1 MQRMTRA
8 LATTTLGR
16 PISLQALSLGALLA
30 QLTITPVQALEQQS
44 GEAQALK
51 ACDQRVCTLLLQKNP
66 VGDDLKCEL
75 TKTWAKSAIKRADG
89 PTLKWGFG
97 DARCS
102 LHLQI
107 SRALLVD
114 ALTKKN
120 HKLWIPPHTAYCIV
134 EEGGEMRTITAT
146 LAPKIVF
153 KEGKAEKIWVNLMG
167 MEGSSVITSLLW
179 AAAKLEDS
187 TGLFQQPMLKAVN
200 KYIYEQ
206 CPSNYPQ
213 ALSAPPRA
221 KRSDRVGKPAGPT
234 SQKDVRK
241 Q

>member
-1 MQRMTRA
+1 MTRA
-8 LATTTLGR
+8 LPSILRSRMAVK
-16 PISLQALSLGALLA
+16 SALSIGVLLA
-30 QLTITPVQALEQQS
+30 YLTAACPVHALEQQS

-66 VGDDLKCEL
+66 NGEDLKCEL

-89 PTLKWGFG
+89 PALKWGFG

-102 LHLQI
+102 VHLQI
-107 SRALLVD
+107 SRALLVA
-114 ALTKKN
+114 ALTKKD
-120 HKLWIPPHTAYCIV
+120 HKLWIPPHTANCIV
-134 EEGGEMRTITAT
+134 EEGGEMKTITAT

-153 KEGKAEKIWVNLMG
+153 KDGKAEKIWINLVRMD
-167 MEGSSVITSLLW
+167 GSSAITSLLW

-200 KYIYEQ
+200 KYIFEQ
-206 CPSNYPQ
+206 CPANYPQ
-213 ALSAPPRA
+213 AVPAPPAA
-221 KRSDRVGKPAGPT
+221 KKTDKLSKPATDPT
-234 SQKDVRK
+234 FQRDVWK

>member
-1 MQRMTRA
+1 MTRV
-8 LATTTLGR
+8 LLTTSPSRAAQLR
-16 PISLQALSLGALLA
+16 ALSLGVMLLHLSPA
-30 QLTITPVQALEQQS
+30 APAHALEQQS

-51 ACDQRVCTLLLQKNP
+51 ACDQRVCTILLQKNLN
-66 VGDDLKCEL
+66 GEDLKCEL

-102 LHLQI
+102 VHLEI
-107 SRALLVD
+107 SRALLVA
-114 ALTKKN
+114 ALTKKDQ
-120 HKLWIPPHTAYCIV
+120 KLWVPPHTANCIV
-134 EEGGEMRTITAT
+134 EEGGEMKTITAT

-153 KEGKAEKIWVNLMG
+153 KDGRAEKIWINLVRMD
-167 MEGSSVITSLLW
+167 GSSAITSLLW
-179 AAAKLEDS
+179 AAAKLEDT

-213 ALSAPPRA
+213 AVPATPGSKKTEKKSKSSAIPNF
-221 KRSDRVGKPAGPT
+221 
-234 SQKDVRK
+234 QKDVWK
-241 Q
+241 